1 MNKMNAQAF
10 QIINPQELYNPRS
23 NGYSHIA
30 VVPPNMRVIHIAG
43 QGGENKN
50 GEISPFF
57 DQQVQQVFYN
67 IQQALASAQA
77 QLSDIAVLRI
87 LVVRHHPEK
96 HQILIRHIRSLWK
109 DHVFPVCT
117 LIPVTGLALSDMQIE
132 IEATAYTA

>member
-87 LVVRHHPEK
+87 LVVHHHPEK
-96 HQILIRHIRSLWK
+96 HQILIRHIQSLWK

-117 LIPVTGLALSDMQIE
+117 LIPVTDLALSDMQIE

>member
-1 MNKMNAQAF
+1 MNQLHTDAF
-10 QIINPQELYNPRS
+10 QLINPDALYDPRS
-23 NGYSHIA
+23 NGYSHVAI
-30 VVPPNMRVIHIAG
+30 VKPNMRIIHIAG

-50 GEISPFF
+50 GELSEYF

-87 LVVRHHPEK
+87 LVVNHDADK
-96 HQILIRHIRSLWK
+96 LQALVAIMQSLWK
-109 DHVFPVCT
+109 DQTFPACT
-117 LIPVTGLALSDMQIE
+117 LIPVPALALENMQVE

>member
-1 MNKMNAQAF
+1 MNQPYTDAF
-10 QIINPQELYNPRS
+10 QLINPDALYDPHR
-23 NGYSHIA
+23 NGYSHVAI
-30 VVPPNMRVIHIAG
+30 VKPNMRMIHIAG

-50 GEISPFF
+50 GELSEYF

-87 LVVRHHPEK
+87 LVVNHDAEK
-96 HQILIRHIRSLWK
+96 LQALVAIIQALWK
-109 DHVFPVCT
+109 NQAFPACT
-117 LIPVTGLALSDMQIE
+117 LIPVPALALENMQVE

>member
-67 IQQALASAQA
+67 IQHALTSAQA
-77 QLSDIAVLRI
+77 QLQDIAVLRI
-87 LVVRHHPEK
+87 LVVDHDAEKLQKLTPEPYLTPRA
-96 HQILIRHIRSLWK
+96 QISL
-109 DHVFPVCT
+109 
-117 LIPVTGLALSDMQIE
+117 
-132 IEATAYTA
+132 

>member
-1 MNKMNAQAF
+1 MILAHLKSHERSAVMNKMNAQAF

-57 DQQVQQVFYN
+57 
-67 IQQALASAQA
+67 
-77 QLSDIAVLRI
+77 
-87 LVVRHHPEK
+87 
-96 HQILIRHIRSLWK
+96 
-109 DHVFPVCT
+109 
-117 LIPVTGLALSDMQIE
+117 
-132 IEATAYTA
+132 